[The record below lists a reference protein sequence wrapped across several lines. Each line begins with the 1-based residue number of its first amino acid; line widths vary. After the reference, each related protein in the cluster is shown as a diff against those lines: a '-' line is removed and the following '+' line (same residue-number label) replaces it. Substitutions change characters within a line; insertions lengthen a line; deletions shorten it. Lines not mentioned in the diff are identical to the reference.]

1 MATFTGT
8 SPLGNSNAIDYI
20 GHRTGQTNAAGSSRQ
35 LFLKLYAGEV
45 MSAFQTKNIMMPYT
59 RTRTISKGKSAQ
71 FIMTGKYRDAAY
83 HTPGEEIAPAAN
95 AKNSERIVSVD
106 DLLINAQFIPNID
119 EAMQHYDVRSIYT
132 QEAGYG
138 LSKVADQ
145 NILRM
150 AVKAALTTNKQ
161 RASKL
166 IQDYAGTEWDDE
178 DFTANVTYA
187 DNLAKSKKSGY
198 ILEGLIEAK
207 RILEMAGAPTEDLV
221 CIMATDQYYRLFMA
235 VQNGETDATNLIVF
249 NRDIGGGG
257 SLNNVDLPTIA
268 GIPVVRTPH
277 LGTYAVGASGAWTDS
292 LWSSGTTT
300 GPQPLGANH
309 SNRSAVYDLPANY
322 NGVVNDG
329 SNIGAPGGLD
339 GTTNGISLR
348 TEGSKVRAI
357 VMHKDAVATV
367 KLMDLSVES
376 EYQIQRQG
384 TLIVSKYAM
393 GHNVLRP
400 AMAVAL
406 MAPAS

>member
-1 MATFTGT
+1 MATYTGT
-8 SPLGNSNAIDYI
+8 SPLGNSNAIDYV
-20 GHRTGQTNAAGSSRQ
+20 GHRTGQKNATGSSRQ

-83 HTPGEEIAPAAN
+83 HTPGQEIAPAAN
-95 AKNSERIVSVD
+95 AKNSERIVTVD

-166 IQDYAGTEWDDE
+166 VQDYQGWDDE

-187 DNLAKSKKSGY
+187 SDLAKSKKSAY
-198 ILEGLIEAK
+198 MVEGLIEAK
-207 RILEMAGAPTEDLV
+207 RILEMAGAPTDDLV
-221 CIMATDQYYRLFMA
+221 CIMATDQYYRLFMTN
-235 VQNGETDATNLIVF
+235 QNSEAITSMIAW
-249 NRDIGGGG
+249 NRDIGGSG
-257 SLNNVDLPTIA
+257 SIAGLDLPTIA

-277 LGTYAVGASGAWTDS
+277 LGTYAVGATGAWTDS
-292 LWSSGTTT
+292 LWSTGTTT
-300 GPQPLGANH
+300 GPQPLGSDH
-309 SNRSAVYDLPANY
+309 SDRAAVYDIPANY

-329 SNIGAPGGLD
+329 SNTGAAGGLD
-339 GTTNGISLR
+339 GTSTVNLR
-348 TEGSKVRAI
+348 GEAAKVRAI

>member
-1 MATFTGT
+1 MATYTGT
-8 SPLGNSNAIDYI
+8 SPLGNSNAIDYV
-20 GHRTGQTNAAGSSRQ
+20 GHRTGQKNATGSSRQ

-83 HTPGEEIAPAAN
+83 HTPGQEIAPAAN
-95 AKNSERIVSVD
+95 AKNSERIVTVD

-166 IQDYAGTEWDDE
+166 VQDYQGWDDE
-178 DFTANVTYA
+178 DFTANVEYA
-187 DNLAKSKKSGY
+187 ANLANSKKSAY
-198 ILEGLIEAK
+198 MVEGLIEAK
-207 RILEMAGAPTEDLV
+207 RILEMAGAPTDDLV
-221 CIMATDQYYRLFMA
+221 CIMATDQYYRLFMTQ
-235 VQNGETDATNLIVF
+235 QNSEAITSMIAW
-249 NRDIGGGG
+249 NRDIGGSG
-257 SLNNVDLPTIA
+257 SVAGLDLPTIA

-292 LWSSGTTT
+292 LWSTGTTT
-300 GPQPLGANH
+300 GPQPLGSDH
-309 SNRSAVYDLPANY
+309 SDRAAVYDIPANY
-322 NGVVNDG
+322 SGVVNDG
-329 SNIGAPGGLD
+329 SNTGAAGGLD
-339 GTTNGISLR
+339 GTSTVNLR
-348 TEGSKVRAI
+348 GEAAKVRAI

-406 MAPAS
+406 HAPAS

>member
-1 MATFTGT
+1 MATYTGV
-8 SPLGNSNAIDYI
+8 SPLGNSNAIDYV
-20 GHRTGQTNAAGSSRQ
+20 GHRTGQTNATGSSRQ

-83 HTPGEEIAPAAN
+83 HTPGQEISPAAN

-150 AVKAALTTNKQ
+150 AVKAALVTNKQ

-166 IQDYAGTEWDDE
+166 IQDYSGTGWDDE
-178 DFTANVTYA
+178 DFTSNVTYA
-187 DNLAKSKKSGY
+187 ANLANSKKSGY
-198 ILEGLIEAK
+198 MVEGLIEAK
-207 RILEMAGAPTEDLV
+207 RILEMAGAPTDDLI
-221 CIMATDQYYRLFMA
+221 CIMATDQYYRLFMTQ
-235 VQNGETDATNLIVF
+235 QNSEAITSMIAW
-249 NRDIGGGG
+249 NRDIGGSG
-257 SLNNVDLPTIA
+257 SVAGLDFPTIA

-277 LGTYAVGASGAWTDS
+277 LGTYAAGASGAWTDS
-292 LWSSGTTT
+292 LWSTGTTT
-300 GPQPLGANH
+300 GPQPLGSDH
-309 SNRSAVYDLPANY
+309 SNRAAIYDIPANY

-329 SNIGAPGGLD
+329 SNIGHPDGLD
-339 GTTNGISLR
+339 GTTNGINLR
-348 TEGSKVRAI
+348 GEAAKVRAI

-406 MAPAS
+406 VAPAS

>member
-8 SPLGNSNAIDYI
+8 SPLGDGNAVDYT
-20 GHRTGQTNAAGSSRQ
+20 GHRTGQTNATGDTRS

-45 MSAFQTKNIMMPYT
+45 MTAFQTKNIMMNHC

-83 HTPGEEIAPAAN
+83 HTPGLEIAPAAT
-95 AKNSERIVSVD
+95 AKNSERIVTVD

-119 EAMQHYDVRSIYT
+119 EAMQHYDVRSVYT

-145 NILRM
+145 NIIRT
-150 AVKAALTTNKQ
+150 AVKAALATNKE

-166 IQDYAGTEWDDE
+166 VQDYKAFDDE
-178 DFTANVTYA
+178 DFTANVEIGSFA
-187 DNLAKSKKSGY
+187 NSKKLKY
-198 ILEGLIEAK
+198 FTEAVIEAK
-207 RILEMAGAPTEDLV
+207 RVLEMAGAPLEDIV
-221 CIMATDQYYRLFMA
+221 CVTSTDQYYKLFMA
-235 VQNGETDATNLIVF
+235 ATNSESLADMTVF
-249 NRDIGGGG
+249 NRDIGGTG
-257 SLNNVDLPTIA
+257 SFSSVQLPSIA

-277 LGTYAVGASGAWTDS
+277 MGSYGATYADS
-292 LWSSGTTT
+292 LWSTGVTT
-300 GPQPLGANH
+300 GPQPLGSPH
-309 SNRSAVYDLPANY
+309 SNRAAVYDIPANY
-322 NGVVNDG
+322 TAATDG
-329 SNIGAPGGLD
+329 DNLIGAATD
-339 GTTNGISLR
+339 ANGATVALR
-348 TEGSKVRAI
+348 TEASKVRAL
-357 VMHKDAVATV
+357 VMHKDAVATA
-367 KLMDLSVES
+367 KLLDLSVES

-406 MAPAS
+406 WAAVS

>member
-1 MATFTGT
+1 MATYTGT
-8 SPLGNSNAIDYI
+8 NPVSANPTNYV
-20 GHRTGQTNAAGSSRQ
+20 GHRSGQKNATGSSRE

-45 MSAFQTKNIMMPYT
+45 MTAFQTKNIMMNYT

-83 HTPGEEIAPAAN
+83 HTPGAEIAPVAN
-95 AKNSERIVSVD
+95 AKNSERVVSVD

-166 IQDYAGTEWDDE
+166 VQDYASWDDE
-178 DFTANVTYA
+178 DFTANVEYA
-187 DNLAKSKKSGY
+187 DNLAKSKKNAFMV
-198 ILEGLIEAK
+198 EGLIEAK
-207 RILEMAGAPTEDLV
+207 RILEMAGAPLEDLV
-221 CIMATDQYYRLFMA
+221 CIMATDQYYRLFMTQ
-235 VQNGETDATNLIVF
+235 QNSEAISNLIAW
-249 NRDIGGGG
+249 NRDIGGTG
-257 SLNNVDLPTIA
+257 SINNLDLPTIA

-292 LWSSGTTT
+292 LWSTGTTT
-300 GPQPLGANH
+300 GPQPLGSDH
-309 SNRSAVYDLPANY
+309 SNRAAQYDIPAAY
-322 NGVVNDG
+322 SGDG
-329 SNIGAPGGLD
+329 TDSQIGAAGGLD
-339 GTTNGISLR
+339 ASGSNNVNLR
-348 TEGSKVRAI
+348 TEAEKVRAI

-367 KLMDLSVES
+367 KLLDLSVES

-406 MAPAS
+406 HAPKS

>member
-1 MATFTGT
+1 MATYTG
-8 SPLGNSNAIDYI
+8 SNPPLGNSNAIDYV
-20 GHRTGQTNAAGSSRQ
+20 GHRTGQKNATGSSRQ

-83 HTPGEEIAPAAN
+83 HTPGQEISPAAN

-166 IQDYAGTEWDDE
+166 IQDYAGWDDE
-178 DFTANVTYA
+178 DFTANVNYA
-187 DNLAKSKKSGY
+187 ASLANSKKSGY
-198 ILEGLIEAK
+198 ILEGLIVAK

-235 VQNGETDATNLIVF
+235 VQNGETD
-249 NRDIGGGG
+249 
-257 SLNNVDLPTIA
+257 
-268 GIPVVRTPH
+268 
-277 LGTYAVGASGAWTDS
+277 
-292 LWSSGTTT
+292 
-300 GPQPLGANH
+300 
-309 SNRSAVYDLPANY
+309 
-322 NGVVNDG
+322 
-329 SNIGAPGGLD
+329 
-339 GTTNGISLR
+339 
-348 TEGSKVRAI
+348 
-357 VMHKDAVATV
+357 
-367 KLMDLSVES
+367 LS
-376 EYQIQRQG
+376 I
-384 TLIVSKYAM
+384 
-393 GHNVLRP
+393 
-400 AMAVAL
+400 
-406 MAPAS
+406 